1 MRSAP
6 ARFATRAEFHR
17 ALMELV
23 ARGLSSKRRASGPV
37 DVAGDTPLFESG
49 LVDSLAILELIAFV
63 EGATGRAIPPR
74 QVQMRH
80 FGTID
85 RICAAFWVDGEEVEY
100 AVR

>member
-1 MRSAP
+1 MRDAAVRP
-6 ARFATRAEFHR
+6 ATRVEFHR
-17 ALMELV
+17 ALTDLIGH
-23 ARGLSSKRRASGPV
+23 GLSSRRRVHAPV

-63 EGATGRAIPPR
+63 EHATGRTIPPR

-85 RICAAFWVDGEEVEY
+85 RICAAFWTGDHEVDHVI
-100 AVR
+100 R